1 VSLFSPADTMWRLAA
16 YYLQPDIIRTLG
28 NAGPFAGGSVPSTA
42 MVWWALGF
50 TASALVFAISSFRRR
65 QL

>member
-1 VSLFSPADTMWRLAA
+1 VSPADTMWRLAA

-28 NAGPFAGGSVPSTA
+28 DAGPFAGGSVPSAA

-50 TASALVFAISSFRRR
+50 TALTLAFGIASFRRR